1 MLDGFKWHL
10 LISSQSCRSK
20 GMADFFFRVSYPQN
34 QGVGFRGLSGG
45 SGEESTFKI
54 FQASG
59 RNQFPSVRKTDTFP
73 CGYQPGLGQEKG
85 PLGF

>member
-1 MLDGFKWHL
+1 MALSGTRL
-10 LISSQSCRSK
+10 LAHSSAGPKAWRT
-20 GMADFFFRVSYPQN
+20 FFFRISYPQN